1 MEHSNGQSPR
11 NQCSQQSNQLAVL
24 LLIFLRIDQIVSL
37 RVVALSLLPVEG
49 STLATK

>member
-1 MEHSNGQSPR
+1 MVKALEISE
-11 NQCSQQSNQLAVL
+11 SNQS
-24 LLIFLRIDQIVSL
+24 LRIDQIVSL